1 MKKLSTLFLAI
12 FAVMAVNAELLM
24 HETFPTPGQL
34 DAGYCIFNATNNPVK
49 IDTIAG
55 YQSMWWSFCSA
66 PSASAAKPGYLWTQ
80 VVADHGMSYSGYAS
94 EVIGGAAHVMS
105 DITETTTTNHYT
117 TNDLHYFAP
126 VAPTAGN
133 RVYASFLMN
142 FDEIETNGISTSG
155 TWQKIAALSTDSS
168 NTGHYGYLEIFL
180 DPAKET
186 FRFGVEKCSSDAFYS
201 DVEKKRT
208 SSSYTRY
215 SLDGTTPA
223 AAYNLTNYKSEEYSM
238 HQSYLVVIE
247 YIFVDDALKDAAH
260 KGNDSVNVYINPT
273 LNSKVPTIH
282 TLAYCDT
289 STTVSSGKQTI
300 TWQGQVKTAD
310 PVKPLRFFKFFS
322 AKYLKSV
329 YYDQVKVATAWED
342 LFEGSVD
349 DAAIDVNTHEIT
361 KYVVSGGSFSD
372 SIVVTAHNLEDDL
385 TIEPAD
391 ENTKLE
397 VEDDEFDAD
406 DEELATGV
414 TVHFSASNLT
424 EDGTDTLL
432 VYSAD
437 VVQKVAINWVVIS
450 SVSTLAEVQD
460 TVYYTGNAQV
470 TYNADIYNGTRLI
483 TIQDET
489 GAIAVD
495 NLDGFAVGDVVTN
508 LVLLGSKKAA
518 VQTAHPGRVYSVSS
532 AEHSEVAYE
541 ATPLVVKAGSVN
553 LADHMYKLIELDTVG
568 LSGLSDNFSNL
579 SIARNSVEG
588 VSNFY
593 VLTPTGNTLL
603 NTPIPASANVVG
615 VVNGI
620 GQTLIDPNSAVW
632 KFICPRGIEDVEEVL
647 IPTLSFSTKTV
658 KIEATMC
665 VDSAYTSTLSL
676 RGSNLVSDSTVVLEA
691 NGVTL
696 GAYTLAADSVNKGAL
711 VTITIAP
718 TEVDPNWKG
727 TVYAYYNAPRYK
739 MLIDSVVLSG
749 KVDVP
754 TLSFSVDTI
763 KMDTMYVDSVY
774 SSTVQLTGTNLQLWY
789 PTNVVVLSADGVVLD
804 SSEVTV
810 DSISKGAIVTITINP
825 LEADAEWEGSIV
837 ATCGNVTA
845 TVVLTGVV
853 EVKTPDGPVTGID
866 AVATKN
872 RAVKVIR
879 NGQVRIVRG
888 ENEFSVLGEQVK

>member
-1 MKKLSTLFLAI
+1 MKKISTFFLAI
-12 FAVMAVNAELLM
+12 FTVMAVNAELLM

-34 DAGYCIFNATNNPVK
+34 DAGYCIYSASNNPVK
-49 IDTIAG
+49 IDTIPG

-66 PSASAAKPGYLWTQ
+66 PSPTAAKPGYLWTQ

-168 NTGHYGYLEIFL
+168 NTGHYGYLEIL
-180 DPAKET
+180 LNTTTET
-186 FRFGVEKCSSDAFYS
+186 FRFGVEKNSSDYFYS
-201 DVEKKRT
+201 DVEKNRT
-208 SSSYTRY
+208 TKTNNLYNTN
-215 SLDGTTPA
+215 PA
-223 AAYNLTNYKSEEYSM
+223 AAYNLTGYRSGEYNM
-238 HQSYLVVIE
+238 HETYLVVIE
-247 YIFVDDALKDAAH
+247 YIFVNDALKVGTQ

-273 LNSKVPTIH
+273 LNNKVPTIH
-282 TLAYCDT
+282 TLAYSDT
-289 STTVSSGKQTI
+289 TTNATSGAQTI
-300 TWQGQVKTAD
+300 TWQGQVKSAD
-310 PVKPLRFFKFFS
+310 PTKPLRFFKFFS
-322 AKYLKSV
+322 GKYLKSM

-342 LFEGSVD
+342 LFEGSLAD
-349 DAAIDVNTHEIT
+349 PAIDVNTHEIT
-361 KYVVSGGSFSD
+361 KYVVPGGGFAD
-372 SIVVTAHNLEDDL
+372 SIQVVALNLEDDL

-391 ENTKLE
+391 PDTKLE

-414 TVHFSASNLT
+414 TIHFSASGLT
-424 EDGTDTLL
+424 ENGTDTLI
-432 VYSAD
+432 VYSGSAE
-437 VVQKVAINWVVIS
+437 QRVAINWVVIPTVTS
-450 SVSTLAEVQD
+450 LTEVHD

-470 TYNADIYNGTRLI
+470 TYNAVTHNGIRLT
-483 TIQDET
+483 TIQDES

-495 NLDGFAVGDVVTN
+495 NLESYAVGDVVTN

-518 VQTAHPGRVYSVSS
+518 VQTSHPGLVYKVSS
-532 AEHSEVAYE
+532 AEHSAVAYKV
-541 ATPLVVKAGSVN
+541 TPLVVKAGSVN
-553 LADHMYKLIELDTVG
+553 LAEHLYKLVELDTVG

-588 VSNFY
+588 ASNFY
-593 VLTPTGNTLL
+593 VLTPTGNSLL
-603 NTPIPASANVVG
+603 NTKIPATANVVG

-620 GQTLIDPNSAVW
+620 GQTVIDPNAAVW

-647 IPTLSFSTKTV
+647 IPTMSFSDKTV
-658 KIEATMC
+658 NIEGTMC
-665 VDSAYTSTLSL
+665 VDSSYTSTLEL
-676 RGSNLVSDSTVVLEA
+676 RGSHIVPDSVVVLEA

-696 GAYTLAADSVNKGAL
+696 GSYTLTGDSVNKKAL

-718 TEVDPNWKG
+718 TEVDLNWRG

-739 MLIDSVVLSG
+739 MLVDSVVLNG
-749 KVDVP
+749 KVDAP
-754 TLSFSVDTI
+754 TLSFSVDTV

-774 SSTVQLTGTNLQLWY
+774 NTTVELTGTNLQLLY
-789 PTNVVVLSADGVVLD
+789 PTNVVALSTEGVAVELD
-804 SSEVTV
+804 EVTV
-810 DSISKGAIVTITINP
+810 DSISNGAIVAITITP
-825 LEADAEWEGSIV
+825 SEANAEWEGSVV
-837 ATCGNVTA
+837 ASYGNVTA

-853 EVKTPDGPVTGID
+853 KNNTVIPSGMD
-866 AVATKN
+866 AVGTKT
-872 RAVKVIR
+872 RAMKVVR
-879 NGQVRIVRG
+879 DGQVRIVRG
-888 ENEFSVLGEQVK
+888 ENEFTVLGEQVK